1 MKIPKIKKIWAVSLI
16 VSLISLA
23 ILFKI
28 TDFRSIMDRLE
39 GANLYFI
46 GLLLLLYFIA
56 YLCRAMRLWLLIRPL
71 HPVQP
76 VGLWACL
83 RLTLA
88 HQAIFAVAPSG
99 SGDLAFPVLGRMIT
113 GTDIRDIIPVLIS
126 FRLQDLATLIAF
138 AGFGLVVILDLTGSL
153 DLFWVLLFFLLSG
166 FILTLFVAGLNNHI
180 RYALWHISQKAD
192 RIIGAFKSQSSKED
206 EGNGR
211 PLADSAPDRKT
222 ILLSALMTV
231 LSWSFTGAMVWAAF
245 RAYNMSLDWQLIPYL
260 IAGLNLAGALAF
272 TTIGGLGVTE
282 LGLAGLLVAASIP
295 ASTAIPLA
303 MVVRPTLLLATI
315 LFGLCALGGPLS
327 PDRNTE

>member
-1 MKIPKIKKIWAVSLI
+1 
-16 VSLISLA
+16 
-23 ILFKI
+23 
-28 TDFRSIMDRLE
+28 MDRLE
-39 GANLYFI
+39 AANLYFI

-56 YLCRAMRLWLLIRPL
+56 YLCRAVRLWLLIRPL
-71 HPVQP
+71 QP
-76 VGLWACL
+76 VGLWACM

-88 HQAIFAVAPSG
+88 HQAVFAVAPSG
-99 SGDLAFPVLGRMIT
+99 SGDLAFPLLGRMIT

-138 AGFGLVVILDLTGSL
+138 AGFGLVVILDLTASVNPV
-153 DLFWVLLFFLLSG
+153 WILLFFLLSG
-166 FILTLFVAGLNNHI
+166 FILTLFVAGLNRHI
-180 RYALWHISQKAD
+180 RYVLWHIRQKAE
-192 RIIGAFKSQSSKED
+192 RIIGAFKNQPGNED
-206 EGNGR
+206 DGR
-211 PLADSAPDRKT
+211 EQPLAGSAPDRKT
-222 ILLSALMTV
+222 ILLSALMTL
-231 LSWSFTGAMVWAAF
+231 LSWIFTGAMVWAAF
-245 RAYNMSLDWQLIPYL
+245 RAYNMSLDWQLMPYL

-315 LFGLCALGGPLS
+315 LFGLCALGGPFS